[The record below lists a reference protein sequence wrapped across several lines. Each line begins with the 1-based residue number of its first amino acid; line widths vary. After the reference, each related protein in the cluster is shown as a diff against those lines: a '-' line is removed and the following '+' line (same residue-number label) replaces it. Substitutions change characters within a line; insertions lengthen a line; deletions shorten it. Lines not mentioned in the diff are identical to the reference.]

1 MSQKSILP
9 EGEDLRKAV
18 KWIIEQG
25 SFSAKYIEQAS
36 LRFDL
41 SPADES
47 FLLRHFTQMQDKV

>member
-25 SFSAKYIEQAS
+25 AFNAGYIEQAS
-36 LRFDL
+36 VRFDL

-47 FLLRHFTQMQDKV
+47 FLLRHFTQKQDEK

>member
-18 KWIIEQG
+18 KWILEQG
-25 SFSAKYIEQAS
+25 TFSIKYIEQAS
-36 LRFDL
+36 MRFDL

-47 FLLRHFTQMQDKV
+47 FLIRHFTQKGDK